1 VTAAQAYNSDMRTAL
16 LVMLLATTTAA
27 RDPLADDIAKWHAYL
42 ESVKDTTDERQKQ
55 MTEGI
60 APIFAR
66 AEAAFKEGHREL
78 ALQRLAS
85 ARVQLAAAEFVMARP
100 KSERSDQARFEAE
113 WKRAGHELRDDLRPT
128 PANAFA
134 SLHPAAVR
142 AQAEATQPQVKA
154 FYNASLEYSRNT
166 DPFAGLYYVGN
177 AFAQKQ
183 LAALCR
189 QMSTPASQQA
199 PPIRSIAIEIASL
212 QHELLKAYRPPA
224 SIDRHSEFIGA
235 SALLKE
241 ARDLDASGLRYG
253 ALLRYLQ
260 AVLRTAPLLPPLATS
275 DVTAKLNE
283 FEARMTGSIDHTI
296 ARQFLDAARMDPAN
310 AAVIANEVLPRYFA
324 AIGPAPAAPKN
335 VTPAVTVT
343 LVRWPFT

>member
-1 VTAAQAYNSDMRTAL
+1 
-16 LVMLLATTTAA
+16 MLLATATAT

-42 ESVKDTTDERQKQ
+42 ESVKNSTDEQQKQ
-55 MTEGI
+55 MTDGV
-60 APIFAR
+60 APAFAR
-66 AEAAFKEGHREL
+66 AEQAFKEGHREL

-85 ARVQLAAAEFVMARP
+85 ARVHLAAAEFVLSRP
-100 KSERSDQARFEAE
+100 KSERTEQAAFEAE
-113 WKRAGHELRDDLRPT
+113 WKRAGEELRADLRTT

-134 SLHPAAVR
+134 SLQPAAVR
-142 AQAEATQPQVKA
+142 AQAEATQPQVKI
-154 FYNASLEYSRNT
+154 FYDASLEYSRNT

-189 QMSTPASQQA
+189 ELSTPTSQQQ
-199 PPIRSIAIEIASL
+199 PPIRPIATDIASL

-241 ARDLDASGLRYG
+241 ARELDASGLRYG

-260 AVLRTAPLLPPLATS
+260 AALRTAPLLPQPAPF
-275 DVTAKLNE
+275 DVNAKLSE
-283 FEARMTGSIDHTI
+283 FETRLAAPVDHTI
-296 ARQFLDAARMDPAN
+296 GKQFLDAARSDPNN
-310 AAVIANEVLPRYFA
+310 AAIIANDVLPRYFA
-324 AIGPAPAAPKN
+324 AIGPAPAASKK
-335 VTPAVTVT
+335 VTPTVTVT